1 MNIHVNLLLIAP
13 KNVPTNNGKELA
25 TFARR
30 NQNRATLV
38 FLS

>member
-25 TFARR
+25 AFDRR
-30 NQNRATLV
+30 LQDRPKLF